1 MGDVCHH
8 KKKNQKRKKKHKK
21 KKRDKHKKKER
32 KNVSK
37 TVEKKQENGK
47 KQDDDGDIELPDNDK
62 NELLENKEVISLI
75 SPSPM
80 IIEKNQNEKKR
91 KRKRRKR
98 KKLKSKEVLDLDIKS
113 NDDNDNVIDLK
124 EVDENGSDVHNV
136 NLGEMNSLSI
146 INDQSDEL
154 NGNGIAD
161 KSNDDDIIVID

>member
-1 MGDVCHH
+1 MG
-8 KKKNQKRKKKHKK
+8 
-21 KKRDKHKKKER
+21 HKKKER

-37 TVEKKQENGK
+37 TVEKKQENGN

-124 EVDENGSDVHNV
+124 EGDENGSDVHNV

-161 KSNDDDIIVID
+161 KSNDDDIIVIDYEDIILIIFCINDLCV